1 MNSRQENQRVL
12 ILGTGVVAQMLAQ
25 EIRRSPDCGYDLI
38 GLINERLPDVDPCR
52 DFPVL
57 GGMSDL
63 YDVIREQRPHRL
75 VMAQQCRQGFMPTN
89 KLMEASFYNN
99 IIVDHAEALYEK
111 ITGKVPI
118 DVQTQTAMLQA
129 GNFRPS
135 PLMEVAARVFSLTV
149 ALIGIVITAPLMLLI
164 ALAIKLD
171 SGGPV
176 LFVQERIGRHCK
188 SFRLYKF
195 RTMKPPSPDQ
205 ENGSQWAGD
214 NDHRITRVGRVL
226 RRFRLD
232 ELPQFFNILASDM
245 NLVGP
250 RPHPSSNYQ
259 MFSLV
264 ARNTP
269 ICGEQIP
276 YYYLRSMVRPGIT
289 GWAQVRYQY
298 ANNLNEEIEKLR
310 FDLYYIK
317 HYSLWMDLRILL
329 ETLRV
334 VCKGHEVGYHAVSG
348 LRVDALEK
356 PAALAAGTRH

>member
-1 MNSRQENQRVL
+1 MNSRQENQRIL

-25 EIRRSPDCGYDLI
+25 EIRQNPDCGYELI
-38 GLINERLPDVDPCR
+38 GLINERLPDVDLCR

-57 GGMSDL
+57 GGVSDL
-63 YDVIREQRPHRL
+63 NDIIRQKRPHRL

-89 KLMEASFYNN
+89 KLMEASYYNN
-99 IIVDHAEALYEK
+99 IIVEHAEALYEK
-111 ITGKVPI
+111 VTGKVPI
-118 DVQTQTAMLQA
+118 DVQTQTAMLQSS
-129 GNFRPS
+129 NFRPS
-135 PLMEVAARVFSLTV
+135 PMMEVVARVFSLIV
-149 ALIGIVITAPLMLLI
+149 ALIGIVVAAPVMLLI
-164 ALAIKLD
+164 AVAIKLD
-171 SGGPV
+171 SPGPV
-176 LFVQERIGRHCK
+176 LFTQERIGRNCK

-195 RTMKPPSPDQ
+195 RTMTPQLPHQ
-205 ENGSQWAGD
+205 ENASQWAGD

-226 RRFRLD
+226 RKFRLD
-232 ELPQFFNILASDM
+232 ELPQFFNVLASDM

-310 FDLYYIK
+310 FDLYYVK
-317 HYSLWMDLRILL
+317 HYSLWMDIRILI

-334 VCKGHEVGYHAVSG
+334 VYKGHEVGYHAVSG
-348 LRVDALEK
+348 VRVDGLEK
-356 PAALAAGTRH
+356 PAALATGTRQ

>member
-1 MNSRQENQRVL
+1 MNSRQENQRIL

-25 EIRRSPDCGYDLI
+25 EIKQNPECGFEMI

-63 YDVIREQRPHRL
+63 NDIIRRERPHRL
-75 VMAQQCRQGFMPTN
+75 VMAQQNRQGFMPTN

-111 ITGKVPI
+111 VTGKVPI
-118 DVQTQTAMLQA
+118 DVQTQTTMLQSS
-129 GNFRPS
+129 NFRPS
-135 PLMEVAARVFSLTV
+135 PLVEVVARVFSLVV
-149 ALIGIVITAPLMLLI
+149 ALIGIVITAPLMLVI
-164 ALAIKLD
+164 AVAIKLD
-171 SGGPV
+171 STGPV
-176 LFVQERIGRHCK
+176 LFTQERIGRNCK
-188 SFRLYKF
+188 SFLLYKF
-195 RTMKPPSPDQ
+195 RTMIPQAAQQ
-205 ENGSQWAGD
+205 ESASQWAGD

-226 RRFRLD
+226 RKFRLD
-232 ELPQFFNILASDM
+232 ELPQFFNVLASDM

-310 FDLYYIK
+310 FDLYYVK
-317 HYSLWMDLRILL
+317 HYSLWMDIRILI

-334 VCKGHEVGYHAVSG
+334 VYKGHEVGYQAVSG
-348 LRVDALEK
+348 RRVDALDK
-356 PAALAAGTRH
+356 PVALATGTRQ